1 MSSPER
7 SGQDRGMRAED
18 RYILMIVRPGEI
30 RYAMSADGD
39 FCPCRKGQPH
49 EPYRFQTRQEAM
61 ATFDRWAQK
70 HPADASDWLPRIEVT
85 ET

>member
-30 RYAMSADGD
+30 RYAMSKDGD

-61 ATFDRWAQK
+61 AAYDHWAQQN
-70 HPADASDWLPRIEVT
+70 PADASDWLPRVEGT